1 MDDFSAAPDIIHS
14 KLEINHSNMD
24 LTNSYRLARLFGL
37 TPEQKSFL
45 FKWLQGLLPTKE
57 RLFRMKKI
65 QSPDCPSCPGQC
77 DNTQHIFYC
86 FKYKHITE
94 PVFQHMKKYAAE
106 LNYSKLVTLNIQI
119 SESLELPFM
128 WLLSKTLIILWS
140 NKVSNKSV
148 SWQQAKADIEADAS
162 LLDETQWKSYNLKN
176 AAVVLKEILQGLN

>member
-1 MDDFSAAPDIIHS
+1 
-14 KLEINHSNMD
+14 
-24 LTNSYRLARLFGL
+24 
-37 TPEQKSFL
+37 
-45 FKWLQGLLPTKE
+45 
-57 RLFRMKKI
+57 
-65 QSPDCPSCPGQC
+65 
-77 DNTQHIFYC
+77 
-86 FKYKHITE
+86 
-94 PVFQHMKKYAAE
+94 MKKYAAE